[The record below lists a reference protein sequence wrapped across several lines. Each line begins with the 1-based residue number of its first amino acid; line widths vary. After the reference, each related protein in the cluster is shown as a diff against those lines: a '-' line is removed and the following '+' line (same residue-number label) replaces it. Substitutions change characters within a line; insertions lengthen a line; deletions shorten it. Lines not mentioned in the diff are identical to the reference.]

1 MSLPAARRA
10 RLILGNPP
18 VGNHPSQ
25 RWPLAPHDMPA
36 GQWSQGLVQ
45 AVAPH
50 LRALLLRRDLLDT
63 GIPGPRYKG
72 DGGGAGLERRKKRR
86 KKTKASEAPT
96 PDGSSDRGEVQPLAG
111 GSEVGL
117 ASRKTQRKTTEP
129 GMTHAT
135 DGSSNMEEAQS
146 LAGDGTEAGSR
157 SVSLG

>member
-1 MSLPAARRA
+1 VMPLPLSRTQSRPY
-10 RLILGNPP
+10 RLLSFKINSHTTPTQ
-18 VGNHPSQ
+18 S
-25 RWPLAPHDMPA
+25 
-36 GQWSQGLVQ
+36 
-45 AVAPH
+45 
-50 LRALLLRRDLLDT
+50 RRDLLDT
-63 GIPGPRYKG
+63 GIPGPKYKG